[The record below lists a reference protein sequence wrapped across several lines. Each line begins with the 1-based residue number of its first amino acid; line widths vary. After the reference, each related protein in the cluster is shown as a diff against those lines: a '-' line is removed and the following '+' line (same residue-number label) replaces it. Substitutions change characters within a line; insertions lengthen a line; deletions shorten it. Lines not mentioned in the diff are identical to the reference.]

1 MWNLEL
7 VLKGFLEAELKD
19 VFKICFKTS
28 TNSAFQ
34 WFSTLHKKMLV
45 NEYLKTIKGIEKE
58 TCTFLFVNVN
68 VKVFHMYFYLHKR
81 FEYLE

>member
-1 MWNLEL
+1 MYSKFALRRP
-7 VLKGFLEAELKD
+7 
-19 VFKICFKTS
+19 
-28 TNSAFQ
+28 Q
-34 WFSTLHKKMLV
+34 TLLFNGYTIQLCIKMLV